1 MSNNPSATDRNRN
14 STRPTQ
20 RQAAVAKRKNRKLP
34 RSLDRL
40 RTTKDGV
47 KATGM
52 KKHKHPGGNK
62 MLLGT
67 HWRWQ
72 IDGMQK
78 ETVTHDAPS
87 CLMTIRNLG
96 PAMVEVRCPRKEPNI
111 LLKGKFTIMPV
122 RGPITV
128 ENLEDESADICLNF
142 EPKPRYRNS

>member
-52 KKHKHPGGNK
+52 KKHKPPGGNK

-72 IDGMQK
+72 IEAMQK
-78 ETVTHDAPS
+78 ETVTYDAPS

-96 PAMVEVRCPRKEPNI
+96 PAMVEVRCPRQEPNI
-111 LLKGKFTIMPV
+111 LLQGKFTIVPI
-122 RGPITV
+122 RGRITV
-128 ENLEDESADICLNF
+128 ENLENAPANIQVDFN
-142 EPKPRYRNS
+142 PKH

>member
-52 KKHKHPGGNK
+52 KKHKPPGGNK

-96 PAMVEVRCPRKEPNI
+96 PAMIEVGCPRKEPHI
-111 LLKGKFTIMPV
+111 LLPGKFTIMLV
-122 RGPITV
+122 RGRIT
-128 ENLEDESADICLNF
+128 LESLEYATADIQVHF
-142 EPKPRYRNS
+142 RPKD